1 MLLKKPP
8 DFSFSGSQEEDFVAN
23 SCYGA
28 EIGLAKRDIT
38 HPSFSTDVS
47 SIESKSSIE
56 SIITLN
62 VSKQNT

>member
-8 DFSFSGSQEEDFVAN
+8 DFSFSGSQEEDFMAN

-47 SIESKSSIE
+47 SIESKSS
-56 SIITLN
+56 
-62 VSKQNT
+62 Q